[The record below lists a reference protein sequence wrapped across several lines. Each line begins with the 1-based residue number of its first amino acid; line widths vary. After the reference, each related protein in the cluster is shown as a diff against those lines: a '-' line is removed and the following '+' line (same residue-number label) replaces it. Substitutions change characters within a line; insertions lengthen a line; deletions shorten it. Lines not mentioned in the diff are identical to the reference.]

1 MDMATR
7 TLLSDEEFLAL
18 PDTPGKQE
26 LLDGELIELPPAK
39 RYHSQIA
46 KRLVRLLTTVLDDS
60 HIWTE
65 VVYWMRKGR
74 WLIPDL
80 SVSWPDQGKKDGWF
94 EGSPMI
100 AIEIASRGNTAEELE
115 LKTALYLEQG
125 AAEVWIVYPKTRTM
139 VISRQDGIE
148 RVGPG
153 ASYYCDRLGLTITS
167 DFWTPVE

>member
-39 RYHSQIA
+39 YFHSELAQ
-46 KRLVRLLTTVLDDS
+46 RLMWLLITVVDKS
-60 HIWTE
+60 RIWIE
-65 VVYWMRKGR
+65 VAYWMRKGR

-80 SVSWPDQGKKDGWF
+80 SVRWPDQGKKDGWF
-94 EGSPMI
+94 KGSPMI

-153 ASYYCDRLGLTITS
+153 ESYYCDRLGLTITS

>member
-1 MDMATR
+1 MHMATR
-7 TLLSDEEFLAL
+7 SLLSDEEFLAL
-18 PDTPGKQE
+18 PDAPGKQE

-80 SVSWPDQGKKDGWF
+80 RDGPRTRSHGKAQIFQFGH
-94 EGSPMI
+94 S
-100 AIEIASRGNTAEELE
+100 L
-115 LKTALYLEQG
+115 
-125 AAEVWIVYPKTRTM
+125 
-139 VISRQDGIE
+139 
-148 RVGPG
+148 
-153 ASYYCDRLGLTITS
+153 RL
-167 DFWTPVE
+167 F

>member
-65 VVYWMRKGR
+65 VAYWMRKGR

-80 SVSWPDQGKKDGWF
+80 NVSWPDQGEKDGWF

-153 ASYYCDRLGLTITS
+153 ESYYCDRLGLTITS